1 VKANL
6 LNFDLL
12 AIIVLLLLMLFAVFQ
27 NHGQRSV
34 SQDILFSQLLNLTL
48 ANFDGVIGLS

>member
-1 VKANL
+1 MKANL